1 MAGAVESTRPQDMAR
16 NVPERV
22 RTKGGHSPR
31 ARIHA
36 AWSPIGQKMRRTAL
50 LRGLGFLLGLLLLVG
65 LAGDAYAQSFFD
77 SLPSIQG
84 LDSAA
89 FAGDTVITD
98 YTGKVQLADVGN
110 HGDHRLAVRLK
121 DVNPVM
127 VNATVAIED
136 RGFWSNPGFD
146 LASIVRAEFD
156 NLRSGHIVSG
166 ASTIT
171 QQLAKQQ
178 FLTPDQ
184 TYNRKVKE
192 LALAYEL
199 SQTYSKDQIMEL
211 YLNKSFY
218 GSQSY
223 GIEAAAESY
232 FHIPAS
238 KLDLAQAAMLAGL
251 PSAPTEWN
259 PVLHPDSAKLRQ
271 TEVLQ
276 AMVRSNFISQDDMD
290 KAVAEKLS
298 YNAPVNSFLAPH
310 FVDYVQ
316 AELRQLGFQPGVQ
329 QLNVKTTLDYHMQ
342 QIGESVVN
350 YNLAAKPG
358 RSCYNSGVPD
368 GWPYYSEAGAKCWDP
383 KGQLS
388 SGLVAIDPATGDIM
402 VMVGSPNYNASAGQI
417 NYTTIPRNMGSSMKP
432 YTYGAVYNAR
442 AATVDT
448 PVYDGPSPLVYKD
461 CCSTTDFYN
470 YDHRSH
476 GILPLKKAMG
486 NSLNIAS
493 VKVELSIGV
502 PAVLSWMRNLGVYP
516 RFVNPDGS
524 YNATAPA
531 DEYGPSL
538 TLGGYP
544 ITLLE
549 HASGMATYADMG
561 VYHTPQAILQV
572 TDSHGQVL
580 YTDHPDQRARQ
591 AIDPG
596 VAFIMAQV
604 MADDQNRCLIFGCNS
619 ALHWRDRT
627 VAAKTGTT
635 ENFKDAITVAFTPSI
650 AAALWVGDVLN
661 NNYTMISGADS
672 YYVAAPP
679 MHSFIAQAEA
689 GVPGNLWYAKPAD
702 VVAGANNSWFLSDT
716 TNVPKLPGDNPPSPT
731 PAGPVYVV
739 PPDPGTGPVLAS
751 PSPSPIPTVTP
762 CTPPTCH

>member
-1 MAGAVESTRPQDMAR
+1 
-16 NVPERV
+16 
-22 RTKGGHSPR
+22 
-31 ARIHA
+31 
-36 AWSPIGQKMRRTAL
+36 
-50 LRGLGFLLGLLLLVG
+50 
-65 LAGDAYAQSFFD
+65 
-77 SLPSIQG
+77 
-84 LDSAA
+84 
-89 FAGDTVITD
+89 
-98 YTGKVQLADVGN
+98 
-110 HGDHRLAVRLK
+110 
-121 DVNPVM
+121 
-127 VNATVAIED
+127 
-136 RGFWSNPGFD
+136 
-146 LASIVRAEFD
+146 
-156 NLRSGHIVSG
+156 
-166 ASTIT
+166 
-171 QQLAKQQ
+171 
-178 FLTPDQ
+178 
-184 TYNRKVKE
+184 
-192 LALAYEL
+192 
-199 SQTYSKDQIMEL
+199 
-211 YLNKSFY
+211 
-218 GSQSY
+218 
-223 GIEAAAESY
+223 
-232 FHIPAS
+232 
-238 KLDLAQAAMLAGL
+238 
-251 PSAPTEWN
+251 
-259 PVLHPDSAKLRQ
+259 
-271 TEVLQ
+271 
-276 AMVRSNFISQDDMD
+276 
-290 KAVAEKLS
+290 
-298 YNAPVNSFLAPH
+298 
-310 FVDYVQ
+310 
-316 AELRQLGFQPGVQ
+316 VQ

-383 KGQLS
+383 RGQLS
-388 SGLVAIDPATGDIM
+388 SGLVALDPKTADIM

-448 PVYDGPSPLVYKD
+448 PVFDGPSPLVYKD

-470 YDHRSH
+470 YDRRSH
-476 GILPLKKAMG
+476 GVLPLKKAMG

-502 PAVLSWMRNLGVYP
+502 PAVLTWMRNLGVDP

-549 HASGMATYADMG
+549 HANGMATYADMG

-596 VAFIMAQV
+596 VAFIMAQT
-604 MADDQNRCLIFGCNS
+604 MSDDQNRCLIFGCNS
-619 ALHWRDRT
+619 ALHWKDRT

-635 ENFKDAITVAFTPSI
+635 ENFKDAITVAFTPDI
-650 AAALWVGDVLN
+650 AAALWVGDILN
-661 NNYTMISGADS
+661 NNYAMISGADS

-689 GVPGNLWYAKPAD
+689 GIPGNLWYTKPAD

-716 TNVPKLPGDNPPSPT
+716 TNITKLPGDNPPSPT
-731 PAGPVYVV
+731 PSAPVYVV

-751 PSPSPIPTVTP
+751 PSPSPLPICPSP
-762 CTPPTCH
+762 LPHPPPPGC